1 MIHLTLKKEGVTM
14 QRYISSCKQLVFH
27 CYTLLQYHNVLA
39 SVLTLFVILPI
50 SDLPFIGTLIV
61 TIYSLV
67 LQSVIFP
74 AIFAD
79 TFLLELYAMYSET
92 EVL

>member
-14 QRYISSCKQLVFH
+14 QRYNLYVNNLFFH
-27 CYTLLQYHNVLA
+27 CYTPLQYHNVLA

-79 TFLLELYAMYSET
+79 TFLLELYAKYSET